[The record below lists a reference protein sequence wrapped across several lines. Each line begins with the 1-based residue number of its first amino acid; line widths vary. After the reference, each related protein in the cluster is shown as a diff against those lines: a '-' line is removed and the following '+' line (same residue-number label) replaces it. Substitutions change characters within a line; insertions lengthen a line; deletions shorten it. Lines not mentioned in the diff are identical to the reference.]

1 MPPPF
6 RAASGDRRRTGTSAT
21 TSVPRIG
28 HATLTSGSRLSL
40 QSGNGNKTSK
50 RVIRMQSAISTRIV
64 LRERLQPSLLD
75 SILALRPAAIE
86 IFAARQHFDYTDREH
101 IAEIAAWFAAH
112 NLTPW
117 ALHAPQFPDREMG
130 RAGAPAVNLLHP
142 EKSRRIDAMDEVKRA
157 LESADQL
164 HFAHLVVE
172 LGERGDSWSPRTL
185 ENALTALEHLD
196 AFARPLGVRLL
207 AKNGM
212 NEPSQPERLVEI
224 LAIGHLTRVG
234 IALDLGHAHATC
246 GIAAAFAAT
255 RGHLASLRA
264 HDNHGFRDEHLWPG
278 KGSLDWPQLRA
289 SASAADAANL
299 PCFLDLPNAGLIP
312 PADFAAFTSLIA

>member
-1 MPPPF
+1 
-6 RAASGDRRRTGTSAT
+6 
-21 TSVPRIG
+21 
-28 HATLTSGSRLSL
+28 
-40 QSGNGNKTSK
+40 
-50 RVIRMQSAISTRIV
+50 MQSAISTRIV
-64 LRERLQPSLLD
+64 LRERLQPSLLN
-75 SILALRPAAIE
+75 SIAALHPAAIE

-101 IAEIAAWFAAH
+101 IAEIAAWFSA
-112 NLTPW
+112 NGTTPW

-164 HFAHLVVE
+164 HFGHLVVE
-172 LGERGDSWSPRTL
+172 LGERGDGWSPRTL

-207 AKNGM
+207 VKNGM

-224 LAIGHLTRVG
+224 LDIGHLTRVG

-246 GIAAAFAAT
+246 GIATAFASM
-255 RGHLASLRA
+255 RGPVACLRA
-264 HDNHGFRDEHLWPG
+264 HDNHGFKDEHLWPG
-278 KGSLDWPQLRA
+278 KGNLDWPGVRA
-289 SASAADAANL
+289 AAHKAGAAEL
-299 PCFLDLPNAGLIP
+299 LCFLDLPNAGLIA
-312 PADFAAFTSLIA
+312 PADFTAFSALIA